1 MDKQKSKLERKQ
13 KRFIKLLSKEKE
25 RRPEE
30 IASTIDFDDPDVK
43 KVVNKFLEGEQGKE
57 ISNLSFYSNFSKIYS
72 LGLGLTM
79 FLCWMDSGLCFGR
92 GGIGMLAGSITA
104 VLGTIAGAGTAFGV
118 HELYND
124 IKEKQKF
131 ASETFDLLV
140 DEVKLQKQ
148 EKSKKPEGR
157 NL

>member
-57 ISNLSFYSNFSKIYS
+57 ISYLSLYRNFLKIGS
-72 LGLGLTM
+72 LGLGICMYLS
-79 FLCWMDSGLCFGR
+79 WMDSGLCFGR
-92 GGIGMLAGSITA
+92 GFIHGGCILA
-104 VLGTIAGAGTAFGV
+104 VLGAISGAVTALKV
-118 HELYND
+118 HELYDNTKD
-124 IKEKQKF
+124 KQKF
-131 ASETFDLLV
+131 VSETFDLLV
-140 DEVKLQKQ
+140 DEVKLLKQ
-148 EKSKKPEGR
+148 EKSKNLEGR
-157 NL
+157 SL

>member
-57 ISNLSFYSNFSKIYS
+57 NSYFSFCSKVLKLGS
-72 LGLGLTM
+72 LLEGSLMLYD
-79 FLCWMDSGLCFGR
+79 WMKSGLRFGS
-92 GGIGMLAGSITA
+92 GNLFFGSLFA
-104 VLGTIAGAGTAFGV
+104 VTGTLFGV
-118 HELYND
+118 YMAYFLARDYVNT
-124 IKEKQKF
+124 KEKQKF